1 MAKKN
6 TDDKTVLE
14 QEVEAI
20 EEQKAQEHDLD
31 WLAKN
36 DPAALMKMTKI
47 VHLPRA
53 TGKQENF
60 LFVGLNGK
68 NWQIQRGVD
77 VEVPLPVAEII
88 EEAQRAEDRAAAYAD
103 ALHNE

>member
-6 TDDKTVLE
+6 TEDKTVLE

-20 EEQKAQEHDLD
+20 EEQKDREHDLD

-88 EEAQRAEDRAAAYAD
+88 EEAPRAEDRAAAYAD

>member
-6 TDDKTVLE
+6 AEDKTVLE

-20 EEQKAQEHDLD
+20 EEQKTQEHDLD

-60 LFVGLNGK
+60 LFVSLNGK

>member
-6 TDDKTVLE
+6 TEDKTVLE

-20 EEQKAQEHDLD
+20 EEQKDQEHGLD

-60 LFVGLNGK
+60 LFVSLNGK
-68 NWQIQRGVD
+68 NYQIQRGVN